1 MLFQIRTRMA
11 NDHAIGINMHSE
23 VFKTRTKQKNQFL
36 EARRMFSPLPQF
48 LGTTFLLS
56 GVFWVKAVRGEAQD
70 QRNLSY
76 FHLRDK

>member
-1 MLFQIRTRMA
+1 
-11 NDHAIGINMHSE
+11 
-23 VFKTRTKQKNQFL
+23 
-36 EARRMFSPLPQF
+36 MFSPLPPF

-76 FHLRDK
+76 FHLRDKWIRA